1 MSLRKIALSTLSLVV
16 VAAMSACSNSTM
28 TSPVA
33 SVKATSDLSFASN
46 MKPGTFDPVT
56 NSTFVA
62 DVGSGKKGANINF
75 TMKDSSSFN
84 TKASG
89 APQGLFSNIVS
100 VQLKL
105 TDTSGPTDVFT
116 SGQIATTAGGAF
128 AGSPPTGTRTFNI
141 ANVPPGSYTVTILQ
155 ALNATGFNLL
165 KTTATS
171 GTIVINSDNQITSP
185 GANSN
190 VSIALT
196 DGLRATIDSTVTA
209 TNGTALPAPGITA
222 S

>member
-46 MKPGTFDPVT
+46 MKPGTFDPIT

-62 DVGSGKKGANINF
+62 DIGSGKKGANINF

-84 TKASG
+84 TKANG
-89 APQGLFSNIVS
+89 APQGLFGNIVS
-100 VQLKL
+100 VQLQL
-105 TDTSGPTDVFT
+105 RDLVPSPIFT
-116 SGQIATTAGGAF
+116 SGQIVTTGGTAFTGGA
-128 AGSPPTGTRTFNI
+128 GTGTRTFNI
-141 ANVPPGSYTVTILQ
+141 ANVPPGSYTVTVMN
-155 ALNATGFNLL
+155 ALNATGFNIL
-165 KTTATS
+165 KAQVTS

-185 GANSN
+185 LTNSN
-190 VSIALT
+190 VAIALT
-196 DGLRATIDSTVTA
+196 DGLRASIDSTVTS
-209 TNGTALPAPGITA
+209 TDGTPLPAPGITA